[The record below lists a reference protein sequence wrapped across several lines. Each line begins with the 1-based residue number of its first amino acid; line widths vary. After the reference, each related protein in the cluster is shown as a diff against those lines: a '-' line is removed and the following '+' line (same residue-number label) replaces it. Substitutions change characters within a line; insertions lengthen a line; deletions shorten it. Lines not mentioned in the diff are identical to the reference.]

1 MSENHL
7 TDKKGMKLNM
17 FSLLL
22 ALFFTFSLNA
32 EETSKGMT
40 DDTFTSGHK
49 LCRAS
54 VESAQKSSYLR
65 TIGSVKKCR
74 RPKIANP
81 VTPWRCE
88 ELDPDDYEGDD
99 LCEKKFIKC
108 EREYDCRFL
117 TVNITKK
124 YIEEN
129 IKKGNTGTFFPRKLS
144 RETSS
149 E

>member
-1 MSENHL
+1 MSVDHL
-7 TDKKGMKLNM
+7 TDKVGMKLKM
-17 FSLLL
+17 FSLLF
-22 ALFFTFSLNA
+22 ALIFTFSLNA
-32 EETSKGMT
+32 EEA

-88 ELDPDDYEGDD
+88 LLDPDDYEGDD
-99 LCEKKFIKC
+99 LCEKKYVKC

-117 TVNITKK
+117 TVDITKK

-149 E
+149 D